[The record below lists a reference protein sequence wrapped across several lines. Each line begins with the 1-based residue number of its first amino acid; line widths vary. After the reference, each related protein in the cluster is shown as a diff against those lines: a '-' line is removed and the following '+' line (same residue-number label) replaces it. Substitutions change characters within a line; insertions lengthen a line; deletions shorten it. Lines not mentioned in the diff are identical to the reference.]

1 MATKTRRL
9 ADLLANIDDNSKV
22 TSAGLLDATI
32 TAADLANDSVGAAGI
47 IDDAVGAAA
56 IADNAIDTAAKLGS
70 NVVTSAKIADA
81 NVTAGKLS
89 STALAS
95 VEHVKPHIQPGLLYP
110 AYNGKGL
117 DGTTTISSF
126 GTPQSISGWPTVSYY
141 YTSIKDSKPL
151 KDPRIGTHFGSQR
164 HMFKSIQNIGPV
176 DNAFDVHTV
185 DGRDWIRAGIPKVAG
200 NNFMSN
206 DAAGL
211 YISFNRNLSYLEVT
225 GYFNAFNLLLKNRTN
240 SAANTVGVWVNGVQA
255 HSTISGMGTGAD
267 DPWGGRY
274 KDTYAVRNINITAA
288 GSSLSSDTPI
298 GINTIKLQFAA
309 IDMDCYGCELIVQDT
324 ADATRGNHVIVPAQN
339 VVSYGKKFSIGSNT
353 LTNAVHKHY
362 NPFAFKTDGTTAWA
376 AAAHN
381 GTSWPVGT
389 GSSHNI
395 DTATSI
401 GLEKWKHS
409 SNYYKPYNG
418 GRVVIW
424 VDSAGAIKTSV
435 NVMPPNA
442 RSIANAANLS
452 GATAK
457 ANASIANNQ
466 YKPTIEAGAITNEDE
481 EIAKTFHWREFGNGR
496 ANNNASWDDASM
508 LSGTNDDIA
517 FVMDDGLTCF
527 SGKHIDKWG
536 GATSALNAWD
546 LVSSGEKAYYTFI
559 GTGFSITN
567 INPSTCTFTYNIY
580 VDGIPILAANT
591 LTGWGWKNFVS
602 NLPYGTHVVMF
613 EFAGSSGSEVATF
626 SELSI
631 HQPKKPPIPE
641 NACVLA
647 DYMLMA
653 EHKPDT
659 DGTQYHGTTSKGA
672 RRIASVSSGIYY
684 NGTGNYTS
692 AQDSQNSMVHGFQC
706 NKPHGENTQEVS
718 IVAFAT
724 NAHCRQYD
732 APNRRRTYKQNGV
745 TISDGS
751 GTHVG
756 PGYDGVSSY
765 PNTFLKLQKFEMG
778 GAKIGSSVNSP
789 HYFGFDVITPT
800 HTSFHYQEFETPYT
814 YDLVGGDRNMEQHNL
829 IVTAD
834 GKSWEEVTRD
844 TSYIGNTVVS
854 AREETGGWVS
864 NNTVWTLD
872 KHRGTSYVMECG
884 NKDWAISYDR
894 WVCLKSGEYTI
905 TAVHLKQEGTG
916 HTYIRI
922 NGADISSYH
931 DNVEGHYTATMYV
944 THYFLRGDY
953 VQCYDTFHGG
963 IWASFQIKRV

>member
-32 TAADLANDSVGAAGI
+32 TAADLANDSVGAAEI

-200 NNFMSN
+200 NNFMTN
-206 DAAGL
+206 DSSGL
-211 YISFNRNLSYLEVT
+211 FISFNRNLSYLEVT

-255 HSTISGMGTGAD
+255 HSTISSMRPGCD
-267 DPWGGRY
+267 DPWGGRFM
-274 KDTYAVRNINITAA
+274 DIASVRNIDITAA
-288 GSSLSSDTPI
+288 GSSLSADTPI

-309 IDMDCYGCELIVQDT
+309 VDMDCYGCELIVHDN

-353 LTNAVHKHY
+353 LTNAAHKHY

-395 DTATSI
+395 DTTTSI

-418 GRVVIW
+418 GRVIIW

-442 RSIANAANLS
+442 RSIANAANLT
-452 GATAK
+452 GAAAK

-508 LSGTNDDIA
+508 LSGTNDDVA
-517 FVMDDGLTCF
+517 FCMHDGLTCF

-536 GATSALNAWD
+536 GPTSTLNAWD

-580 VDGIPILAANT
+580 VDGIPILAGNT

-602 NLPYGTHVVMF
+602 NLPYGTHVVYF

-672 RRIASVSSGIYY
+672 RRIAPVSSGIYY
-684 NGTGNYTS
+684 NGTGNYSS
-692 AQDSQNSMVHGFQC
+692 AQDSQSSMVHGFQV
-706 NKPHGENTQEVS
+706 NKPHGEDTQEVS
-718 IVAFAT
+718 IVAFGT
-724 NAHCRQYD
+724 NAHCRQYNS
-732 APNRRRTYKQNGV
+732 PNRRRTYKQNGV
-745 TISDGS
+745 TISDGT
-751 GTHVG
+751 GTHAG
-756 PGYDGVSSY
+756 AGYDSISVF
-765 PNTFLKLQKFEMG
+765 PDTTLRNQKFEMG
-778 GAKIGSSVNSP
+778 GAKSGTNTNNP
-789 HYFGFDVITPT
+789 HYFGYDVITPT

-844 TSYIGNTVVS
+844 TSYIGDVLVT
-854 AREETGGWVS
+854 AREATNSWTSANV
-864 NNTVWTLD
+864 VWTLD
-872 KHRGTSYVMECG
+872 NYRGIHQGIPCG
-884 NKDWAISYDR
+884 NKLWAISYDR
-894 WVCLKSGEYTI
+894 FVCLKSGHYSVI
-905 TAVHLKQEGTG
+905 APHLKQEGTG
-916 HTYIRI
+916 HTYIRV
-922 NGADISSYH
+922 NGTDATAMH
-931 DNVEGHYTATMYV
+931 DNIGDHYSATLHLEMY
-944 THYFLRGDY
+944 FERGDY
-953 VQCYDTFHGG
+953 VQCYDSFHGSL
-963 IWASFQIKRV
+963 WAAFFIKKG